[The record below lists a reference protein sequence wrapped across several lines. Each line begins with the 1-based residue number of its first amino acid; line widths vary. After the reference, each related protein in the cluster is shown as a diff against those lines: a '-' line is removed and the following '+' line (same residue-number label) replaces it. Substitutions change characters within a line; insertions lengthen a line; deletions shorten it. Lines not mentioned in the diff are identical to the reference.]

1 MPPVRLT
8 LPDDLQRRLE
18 RLARAANQTL
28 QAFLRD
34 ALARE
39 VHRLELTAHE
49 AAEEI
54 GNTFEL
60 APAFDDLTARISG
73 TSPRR
78 PRARRAR
85 AST

>member
-1 MPPVRLT
+1 MTPVRLN
-8 LPDDLQRRLE
+8 LPADLKRRIE
-18 RLARAANQTL
+18 AMARAANQTP

-49 AAEEI
+49 AEEDV
-54 GNTFEL
+54 GSPFEL
-60 APAFDDLTARISG
+60 APTFDSLTARISG